1 MFLTFARNHRVT
13 LSRIHSMTTFC
24 LDGFSFRQFDD
35 ATYTGT
41 QLAATKE
48 EFLAAMN
55 ALVDS
60 DSEAYPLVEGYAP
73 FCKHVFC
80 DNTYGAVGSTLPI
93 TAENKGLLESEYEA
107 RTAKEL
113 PVLVRY
119 FPRDAVT
126 RPPTAFLD
134 VILYSR
140 EQIAKEL
147 AATGTDDNAIGDR
160 EAPWRII
167 SIKAQDCKRELPM
180 QPITM
185 MRNALGVE
193 EGGSGVALERA
204 KYDESVAFWRSHA
217 NIK

>member
-1 MFLTFARNHRVT
+1 M
-13 LSRIHSMTTFC
+13 SMTFC
-24 LDGFSFRQFDD
+24 LDSFSFRQFDD
-35 ATYTGT
+35 PSYSGT
-41 QLAATKE
+41 QIAAPKE

-55 ALVDS
+55 ALVDAGS
-60 DSEAYPLVEGYAP
+60 APLVDGYAP
-73 FCKHVFC
+73 FCKHIFC
-80 DNTYGAVGSTLPI
+80 PNTYGAVGSTLSI
-93 TAENKGLLESEYEA
+93 TEENRGLLISEYEA
-107 RTAKEL
+107 RTEKEL

-119 FPRDAVT
+119 FPRAAVA

-140 EQIAKEL
+140 EQIAKEH
-147 AATGTDDNAIGDR
+147 AATGTEDTAIGDR

-167 SIKAQDCKRELPM
+167 SIKAQDVERELPM

-193 EGGSGVALERA
+193 EGGSGVALERR
-204 KYDESVAFWRSHA
+204 KYDDSVAFWKTHA